1 MMIDLSF
8 LYDFA
13 LLALRIIVAIVFFSS
28 GKSHLMNPKERGDD
42 IGLSPGLTRF
52 VGISEV
58 VGAISIA
65 LGIYIQI
72 GAALLIGTMLG
83 ALYKKI
89 FVWGTGFYADK
100 GFGWHYDII
109 FLCANFLFLATGG
122 SLVLLG

>member
-1 MMIDLSF
+1 MIIDLTF

-28 GKSHLMNPKERGDD
+28 GKSHLMKPKKRGEDL
-42 IGLSPGLTRF
+42 GLSPRVTRF
-52 VGISEV
+52 VGIAEV
-58 VGAISIA
+58 VGAISVGG
-65 LGIYIQI
+65 GIYIQA

-89 FVWGTGFYADK
+89 FIWNTGFYADK

-109 FLCANFLFLATGG
+109 FLCANILFLAASGRFI
-122 SLVLLG
+122 LLG